1 VQTAMKNGLL
11 GSDVINGA
19 MLQLID
25 LWLAGISEIDEEL
38 DSIVNEKCYMHYE
51 WWCIYS
57 INVVLYFTI

>member
-25 LWLAGISEIDEEL
+25 LW
-38 DSIVNEKCYMHYE
+38 
-51 WWCIYS
+51 
-57 INVVLYFTI
+57 